1 MANFTKEE
9 TDIIVVGAGPSG
21 IAVLACLNK
30 LDINNVVLG
39 KQDCCAYLCK
49 KKTYDRLHLHL
60 LKDFCSLPF
69 MSHAISSP
77 KYMLKKEFIQYLDE
91 YVEHFNI
98 TPKFQTCVES
108 AFYNSG
114 EKKWNDKSRNLTSG
128 EIELYASD
136 FLILATGENNEGYIP
151 KMVGIENFKG
161 EIIHLSDY
169 RSGEKYK
176 DKKVLVVGSGNSRM
190 ELAFD
195 LSSYESHTS
204 IVVRSPVSVEEEIVN
219 EGVPPQGPQGDRVPQ
234 GNQVPVE
241 APTMTNEAVRSSLL
255 MIAQAVTTQAQAMT
269 AQATRSVK
277 ANVNPNSDHQVRNY
291 PILTAKGREA
301 KQVSLNG
308 PDLDAPKRN
317 RFYALQAN
325 KDKGAHP
332 DKGTDM

>member
-204 IVVRSPVSVEEEIVN
+204 IVVRSPMERMNGKFTFGGPNVVSSVDDGMGRN
-219 EGVPPQGPQGDRVPQ
+219 
-234 GNQVPVE
+234 
-241 APTMTNEAVRSSLL
+241 SY
-255 MIAQAVTTQAQAMT
+255 IAQGMAWGYL
-269 AQATRSVK
+269 R
-277 ANVNPNSDHQVRNY
+277 
-291 PILTAKGREA
+291 
-301 KQVSLNG
+301 
-308 PDLDAPKRN
+308 
-317 RFYALQAN
+317 
-325 KDKGAHP
+325 
-332 DKGTDM
+332 